1 MSQLS
6 VELYLSE
13 EPKEV
18 PFDNRWPMHCL
29 GSMAEA
35 DSYLLDLC
43 IFQVFSSAIA
53 MLQPKMKRSVKNAE
67 KSVSQSL
74 SDALTKSLS

>member
-13 EPKEV
+13 EPQEV

-29 GSMAEA
+29 ASMAEA

-43 IFQVFSSAIA
+43 IF
-53 MLQPKMKRSVKNAE
+53 
-67 KSVSQSL
+67 
-74 SDALTKSLS
+74 